1 MKHGI
6 EAGTWYEFTDNFNM
20 CKVLNILFLK
30 DFFWRDQGMNIVTN
44 PSVNIWSCEH
54 LATDLARCTKKTE

>member
-6 EAGTWYEFTDNFNM
+6 EGETWYEFTNNVNM

-30 DFFWRDQGMNIVTN
+30 EFFWRDQGV
-44 PSVNIWSCEH
+44 
-54 LATDLARCTKKTE
+54 